1 MKFRIINNI
10 RGKNE
15 ELDGTAVSALQ
26 RVIAEVKQRWS
37 VIGWVTKNLL
47 SRTTLCFGRHIK
59 LLVLAAF
66 AVVTTTNPQWT
77 RMLCYGPFFL
87 SVIYKEGLCPSSG
100 EVNRLMM
107 TRKKYLFFI
116 VTSDVKIARKFIKI
130 KIKAT
135 QFIT

>member
-107 TRKKYLFFI
+107 TRKKYLYFI